1 MIEKIIIG
9 GKKMKIK
16 KALTASLIIFFNL
29 IVIYKVEA
37 EVMDYFTVVDKK
49 DKVIFRTA
57 MEVSKGDYYIN
68 QSNQKYK
75 IINVKEKKAIA
86 VYLKKVDLLENDKLL
101 TSSQGLSAAKGE
113 KLICVYNT
121 HSDESYKP
129 TSGKHSEP
137 GQGDIY
143 DVAATFAAALK
154 KKGIKVIHDK
164 SQHDPH
170 DGGAYER
177 SRRTA
182 VQLIKKRPDALFD
195 IHRDGVAS
203 PQEYVTEINGQRMAK
218 IRLVI
223 GRQNPQFNVNSKFAK
238 QVKAVTDNKY
248 PGLIKGIFYAKGK
261 YNQDLSPRAVI
272 IEAGTHVISQDM
284 AAASVNLLANSI
296 NDLLYGKNSKV
307 ARSEENSSSISSI
320 MIILLAVLVIGGF
333 LYIANK
339 RGVINQGFSDS
350 IGVTKEGVTK
360 EEKEVIED
368 ITNRDD
374 AHD

>member
-1 MIEKIIIG
+1 
-9 GKKMKIK
+9 MKIK